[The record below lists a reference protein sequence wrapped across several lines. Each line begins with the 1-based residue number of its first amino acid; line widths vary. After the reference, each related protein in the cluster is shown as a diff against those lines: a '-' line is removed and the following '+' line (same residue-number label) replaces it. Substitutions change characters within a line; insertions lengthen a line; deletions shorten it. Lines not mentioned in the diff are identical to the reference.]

1 VHYSAI
7 FCHSLD
13 GLLEEEGGEDS
24 GSMCN
29 ISAGTTHC
37 GNAVTELG
45 DNTCTFLCKCDCNEW
60 VSSISKQIVHIQ
72 ILNIG
77 FMWYNSIFLGFMLLS
92 ISGLAHKPV
101 VATCC

>member
-45 DNTCTFLCKCDCNEW
+45 DNTCTFSCKCDCNECFQYQYAYSTHTDSEHR
-60 VSSISKQIVHIQ
+60 VYVVKQYIPGIYAVEH
-72 ILNIG
+72 LWFG
-77 FMWYNSIFLGFMLLS
+77 
-92 ISGLAHKPV
+92 
-101 VATCC
+101 T